1 MVGVV
6 HPLTRRY
13 TVRLIIEEKM
23 KIISI
28 FNNKGGVGKTTY
40 MYHIAHLLER
50 AGKKVLV
57 VDLDS
62 QCNLSAYS
70 LSDTELERSWR
81 SDRGNS
87 IWNAIERVYEG
98 LGDIRQR
105 RPSLLSEN
113 YPNLYI
119 VPGDVLLSN
128 YEDSLG
134 DSWSSAKGGS
144 APALRI
150 QSAIYR
156 YIKWAAE
163 QVEADVVMLDL
174 GPNLGA
180 LNRSVLAASDYFIA
194 PMSPDLFSIR
204 GTKNLGAKLEVWRR
218 EWDQCNSSAAGT
230 IDLPQGKPTFLGYV
244 MQQHNIRQN
253 TNGMTRGWA
262 IFGDQVQTAV
272 QQNIIDVLAPLGQVH
287 DWGDGNWNIGQI
299 PNLHSLIPYSLDAK
313 KPVFDCTSR
322 DGLNGAHI
330 TRARDSASHF
340 DPIVQKLLS
349 VL

>member
-1 MVGVV
+1 
-6 HPLTRRY
+6 
-13 TVRLIIEEKM
+13 M
-23 KIISI
+23 KIVSI

-40 MYHIAHLLER
+40 MYHIAHLLEKK
-50 AGKKVLV
+50 GKTVLI

-70 LSDTELERSWR
+70 LLDAELERSWKAE
-81 SDRGNS
+81 RGNS
-87 IWNAIERVYEG
+87 IWNAIERVYDG

-105 RPSLLSEN
+105 QPSLIRNS

-128 YEDSLG
+128 FEDSLG
-134 DSWSSAKGGS
+134 DSWSSAKGGN

-163 QVEADVVMLDL
+163 KVNAEVVMLDL

-180 LNRSVLAASDYFIA
+180 LNRSVLAASDYFIV

-204 GTKNLGAKLEVWRR
+204 GTKNLGSKLKTWRK
-218 EWDQCNSSAAGT
+218 EWDQCNSSSAGD
-230 IDLPQGKPTFLGYV
+230 IDLPLGSPTFLGYV
-244 MQQHNIRQN
+244 MQQHNVRRN
-253 TNGMTRGWA
+253 SEGMTKGWS
-262 IFGDQVQTAV
+262 IFGSQIESAV
-272 QQNIIDVLAPLGQVH
+272 QQNIIEPLSPLGQVH
-287 DWGDGNWNIGQI
+287 DWGDNNWNIGQI
-299 PNLHSLIPYSLDAK
+299 PNLHSLVPYSLEAK
-313 KPVFDCTSR
+313 KPVFDCGSS
-322 DGLNGAHI
+322 DGLRGAHI
-330 TRARDSASHF
+330 TSARESSSHF
-340 DPIVQKLLS
+340 DPIVSKLLS

>member
-1 MVGVV
+1 
-6 HPLTRRY
+6 
-13 TVRLIIEEKM
+13 M
-23 KIISI
+23 KIVSI

-50 AGKKVLV
+50 SSQTVLM

-70 LSDTELERSWR
+70 YSDVELERSWKPK
-81 SDRGNS
+81 GNS
-87 IWNAIERVYEG
+87 IWNAIELVYEG
-98 LGDIRQR
+98 LGDIRHRSPTQIK
-105 RPSLLSEN
+105 EE
-113 YPNLYI
+113 YPNLYMI
-119 VPGDVLLSN
+119 PGDILLSN

-134 DSWSSAKGGS
+134 DTWSSAKGGS
-144 APALRI
+144 APALRV

-163 QVEADVVMLDL
+163 KVNADIVMLDL

-180 LNRSVLAASDYFIA
+180 LNRSILAASDYFIV

-204 GTKNLGAKLEVWRR
+204 GTMNLGQKLKIWRKD
-218 EWDQCNSSAAGT
+218 WDQCNEASSG
-230 IDLPQGKPTFLGYV
+230 DVELPKGSPVFLGYV

-253 TNGMTRGWA
+253 NQGMTKGWS
-262 IFGDQVQTAV
+262 IFGDQVENAV
-272 QQNIIDVLAPLGQVH
+272 RTNIITPLESLNQVH
-287 DWGDGNWNIGQI
+287 HWDDNNWNIGQI

-330 TRARDSASHF
+330 TRARDSADHF
-340 DPIVQKLLS
+340 SPIVDKLLS
-349 VL
+349 VV

>member
-1 MVGVV
+1 
-6 HPLTRRY
+6 
-13 TVRLIIEEKM
+13 M
-23 KIISI
+23 KIVSI

-40 MYHIAHLLER
+40 MYHIAHLLEKQ
-50 AGKKVLV
+50 GKSVLI

-70 LSDTELERSWR
+70 LSDADLERSWR
-81 SDRGNS
+81 SRGNS
-87 IWNAIERVYEG
+87 IWNAIEQVYEG
-98 LGDIRQR
+98 LGDVR
-105 RPSLLSEN
+105 RRSPSLIREE
-113 YPNLYI
+113 YPNLHI

-134 DSWSSAKGGS
+134 DTWSSAKGGN
-144 APALRI
+144 APALRV

-163 QVEADVVMLDL
+163 RVEADVVMLDL

-180 LNRSVLAASDYFIA
+180 LNRAVLGASDYFIV

-204 GTKNLGAKLEVWRR
+204 GTKNLGAKLATWRH
-218 EWDQCNSSAAGT
+218 EWDQCNSAST
-230 IDLPQGKPTFLGYV
+230 SDIDLPRGKPTFLGYV
-244 MQQHNIRQN
+244 MQQHNARRN
-253 TNGMTRGWA
+253 SEGMTRGWS
-262 IFGDQVQTAV
+262 IFGSRIESAV
-272 QQNIIDVLAPLGQVH
+272 KENIIDVLEPLGQVH
-287 DWGDGNWNIGQI
+287 SWGDNNWNIGKI
-299 PNLHSLIPYSLDAK
+299 PNLHSLVPYSLEAK

-330 TRARDSASHF
+330 TTARNSSQHF
-340 DPIVQKLLS
+340 DPIVQKMLQ

>member
-1 MVGVV
+1 
-6 HPLTRRY
+6 
-13 TVRLIIEEKM
+13 M
-23 KIISI
+23 KLISI

-40 MYHIAHLLER
+40 MYHIAHLLEKR
-50 AGKKVLV
+50 GKIVLV

-70 LSDTELERSWR
+70 LKDNDLEKSWKPK
-81 SDRGNS
+81 GNS
-87 IWNAIERVYEG
+87 IWNAIEQVYEG

-105 RPSLLSEN
+105 QPSLIRSS

-134 DSWSSAKGGS
+134 DTWSSAKGGS
-144 APALRI
+144 VPALRV

-163 QVEADVVMLDL
+163 KINADIVMLDL

-180 LNRSVLAASDYFIA
+180 LNRSVLVASDYFIV

-204 GTKNLGAKLEVWRR
+204 GTLNLGAKLALWRK
-218 EWDQCNSSAAGT
+218 EWDQCNDALTGKN
-230 IDLPQGKPTFLGYV
+230 IELPKGSPIFLGYV
-244 MQQHNIRQN
+244 MQQHNIREN
-253 TNGMTRGWA
+253 SGGMTKGWS
-262 IFGDQVQTAV
+262 IFGDRIDTAV
-272 QQNIIDVLAPLGQVH
+272 KNNIINILAPLDQVH
-287 DWGDGNWNIGQI
+287 NWGNDSWNIGQI
-299 PNLHSLIPYSLDAK
+299 PNLHSLIPYSLEAK

-322 DGLNGAHI
+322 EGLNGAHI
-330 TRARDSASHF
+330 TRARESYKHF
-340 DPIVQKLLS
+340 EPIVNKLLS
-349 VL
+349 VV

>member
-1 MVGVV
+1 
-6 HPLTRRY
+6 LK
-13 TVRLIIEEKM
+13 TV
-23 KIISI
+23 SV

-40 MYHIAHLLER
+40 MYHIAHLLEKK
-50 AGKKVLV
+50 GKTVLV

-70 LSDTELERSWR
+70 LSDSDLEQSWR
-81 SDRGNS
+81 PERGNS

-98 LGDIRQR
+98 IGDIRQR
-105 RPSLLSEN
+105 QPTQISGS

-134 DSWSSAKGGS
+134 DSWSAAKGGND
-144 APALRI
+144 PALRV

-163 QVEADVVMLDL
+163 KVNADVVMLDL

-180 LNRSVLAASDYFIA
+180 LNRSVLAASDYFIV
-194 PMSPDLFSIR
+194 PVSPDLFSIR
-204 GTKNLGAKLEVWRR
+204 GTKNLGSKLSSWRKD
-218 EWDQCNSSAAGT
+218 WDQCNAASSGK
-230 IDLPQGKPTFLGYV
+230 IDIPKGAPVFLGYV
-244 MQQHNIRQN
+244 MQQHNLRRN
-253 TNGMTRGWA
+253 SDGMTRGWS
-262 IFGDQVQTAV
+262 IFGDQVESSV
-272 QQNIIDVLAPLGQVH
+272 KDNIIDVLTPLGQVH

-299 PNLHSLIPYSLDAK
+299 PNLHSLIPYSLDAR

-330 TRARDSASHF
+330 TRARESAQYF
-340 DPIVQKLLS
+340 EPIVNKLLS
-349 VL
+349 VM

>member
-1 MVGVV
+1 
-6 HPLTRRY
+6 
-13 TVRLIIEEKM
+13 
-23 KIISI
+23 
-28 FNNKGGVGKTTY
+28 
-40 MYHIAHLLER
+40 MYHIAHLLE
-50 AGKKVLV
+50 KQDKNVLI

-70 LSDTELERSWR
+70 LTDTDLEKSWR

-105 RPSLLSEN
+105 GPSPVNAN
-113 YPNLYI
+113 YPNLHI

-134 DSWSSAKGGS
+134 DTWSSAKGGN
-144 APALRI
+144 APALRV

-156 YIKWAAE
+156 YIKWAAK
-163 QVEADVVMLDL
+163 QVNADVVMLDL

-180 LNRSVLAASDYFIA
+180 LNRAVLAASDYFII

-204 GTKNLGAKLEVWRR
+204 GTKNLGTKLSVWRR
-218 EWDQCNSSAAGT
+218 EWNQCNSAAIGN
-230 IDLPQGKPTFLGYV
+230 IELPQGKPIFLGYV
-244 MQQHNIRQN
+244 MQQHNIRRN
-253 TNGMTRGWA
+253 AEGMTQGWS
-262 IFGDQVQTAV
+262 IFGNQVESSV
-272 QQNIIDVLAPLGQVH
+272 RENIISILSPLDQVH
-287 DWGDGNWNIGQI
+287 DWGNNNWNLGQI
-299 PNLHSLIPYSLDAK
+299 PNLHSLIPYSLEAK

-330 TRARDSASHF
+330 TRARESAQYF
-340 DPIVQKLLS
+340 EPIVNKLLT

>member
-1 MVGVV
+1 
-6 HPLTRRY
+6 
-13 TVRLIIEEKM
+13 M

-40 MYHIAHLLER
+40 MYHIAHLLEKQ
-50 AGKKVLV
+50 GKNVLV

-70 LSDTELERSWR
+70 LSDSELERSWR

-105 RPSLLSEN
+105 RPSSVSSE
-113 YPNLYI
+113 YPNLHI

-134 DSWSSAKGGS
+134 DTWSSAKGGN
-144 APALRI
+144 APALRV

-163 QVEADVVMLDL
+163 QVNADVVMLDL

-180 LNRSVLAASDYFIA
+180 LNRAVLAASDYFII

-204 GTKNLGAKLEVWRR
+204 GTKNLGAKLSVWRR
-218 EWDQCNSSAAGT
+218 EWDQCNGAANSD
-230 IDLPQGKPTFLGYV
+230 IELPQGQPTFLGYV
-244 MQQHNIRQN
+244 MQQHNIRRN
-253 TNGMTRGWA
+253 AEGMTRGWS
-262 IFGDQVQTAV
+262 IFGDQVESSV
-272 QQNIIDVLAPLGQVH
+272 RENIINILDPLGQVH
-287 DWGDGNWNIGQI
+287 DWGDDNWNLGQI
-299 PNLHSLIPYSLDAK
+299 PNLHSLVPYSLEAK

-330 TRARDSASHF
+330 TRARESAQYF
-340 DPIVQKLLS
+340 DPIVNKLMT

>member
-1 MVGVV
+1 DF
-6 HPLTRRY
+6 
-13 TVRLIIEEKM
+13 EEKM

-40 MYHIAHLLER
+40 MYHIAHILAKRE
-50 AGKKVLV
+50 KTVLV

-70 LSDTELERSWR
+70 LSDSELERSWR
-81 SDRGNS
+81 PDRGNS

-105 RPSLLSEN
+105 KPSQLSEC

-128 YEDSLG
+128 YEDALG
-134 DSWSSAKGGS
+134 NSWSSAMGGN

-163 QVEADVVMLDL
+163 QINADVVMLDL

-180 LNRSVLAASDYFIA
+180 LNRAVLAASDYFIA

-204 GTKNLGAKLEVWRR
+204 GTKNLG
-218 EWDQCNSSAAGT
+218 
-230 IDLPQGKPTFLGYV
+230 
-244 MQQHNIRQN
+244 
-253 TNGMTRGWA
+253 
-262 IFGDQVQTAV
+262 
-272 QQNIIDVLAPLGQVH
+272 
-287 DWGDGNWNIGQI
+287 
-299 PNLHSLIPYSLDAK
+299 PN
-313 KPVFDCTSR
+313 
-322 DGLNGAHI
+322 
-330 TRARDSASHF
+330 
-340 DPIVQKLLS
+340 
-349 VL
+349 